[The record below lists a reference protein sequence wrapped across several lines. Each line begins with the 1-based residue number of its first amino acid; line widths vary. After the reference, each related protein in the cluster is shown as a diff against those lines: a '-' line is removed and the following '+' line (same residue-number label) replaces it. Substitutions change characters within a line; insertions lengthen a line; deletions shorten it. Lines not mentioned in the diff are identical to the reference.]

1 VRSPAGASSS
11 GGLRDAQMLDR
22 ERDLR
27 RELKYS
33 TFASTVH
40 ATKPIIARRR
50 FRTDLRSG
58 ERNWMRS
65 FLGSKD
71 RPKLNEVQCSAQ
83 RSGVCAVASDEREY
97 HRVRPALTSGA
108 HFSSILSDHAYCMPW
123 QEYSVRQR
131 YAVLHL
137 YELDNC
143 TRRLDAFTR
152 VKTAGMLLLLKD
164 GGDWRIY
171 VFVGFV
177 GPTWSVV

>member
-1 VRSPAGASSS
+1 
-11 GGLRDAQMLDR
+11 
-22 ERDLR
+22 
-27 RELKYS
+27 
-33 TFASTVH
+33 
-40 ATKPIIARRR
+40 
-50 FRTDLRSG
+50 
-58 ERNWMRS
+58 
-65 FLGSKD
+65 
-71 RPKLNEVQCSAQ
+71 
-83 RSGVCAVASDEREY
+83 
-97 HRVRPALTSGA
+97 
-108 HFSSILSDHAYCMPW
+108 MPW